1 MSVVVTIKRVG
12 AKPPLTAEDVL
23 RLVEQDTSLSGAE
36 REPIIWTDP
45 ASGKTRYINCVDP
58 ATGALET
65 DDMRGDE
72 DSVCRFLDKLR
83 SIARILDARV
93 FGEGE
98 DITEPTPAPAQRA
111 GCASVLVC
119 ALVFVVV
126 LVIMISNWR

>member
-1 MSVVVTIKRVG
+1 MSVVVTIKRE
-12 AKPPLTAEDVL
+12 ATKPPLTPDDV
-23 RLVEQDTSLSGAE
+23 RHVVEQDSSLSGGD

-45 ASGKTRYINCVDP
+45 TNGHKRYINGVNP
-58 ATGALET
+58 ETGELET

-72 DSVCRFLDKLR
+72 DSICRFLDKLR

-98 DITEPTPAPAQRA
+98 DITEPTPAPARRA

-119 ALVFVVV
+119 ALAFIVV
-126 LVIMISNWR
+126 LVILTSSWR

>member
-1 MSVVVTIKRVG
+1 MSVVATIKRLPE
-12 AKPPLTAEDVL
+12 KPLLTGEEFRRV
-23 RLVEQDTSLSGAE
+23 VEQDSSLSGGGQ
-36 REPIIWTDP
+36 EPIIWTDP
-45 ASGKTRYINCVDP
+45 TTGQERYINADP
-58 ATGALET
+58 ATGELET

-72 DSVCRFLDKLR
+72 DSICRFLDKLR

-119 ALVFVVV
+119 ALAFVVV
-126 LVIMISNWR
+126 LVIAVSNWR